1 MAYRICIILKDDI
14 HKKLRSYQAKLIQK
28 NQSTC
33 SFSQTI
39 NHVLKA
45 YFDKK

>member
-1 MAYRICIILKDDI
+1 MGYRICVMLEDDI
-14 HKKLRSYQAKLIQK
+14 HKKLRAYQSKLIQK
-28 NQSTC
+28 KQSSC

-45 YFDKK
+45 YFGKK